1 MQSLFW
7 RQKARAAPR
16 AISGWELDKKGE
28 RGVRMSLHDCGMV
41 DVGVVV
47 DGAAVV
53 EQKGIGDMGPKAP
66 IGRHAITCQ
75 TSSGISPRLRAPG

>member
-1 MQSLFW
+1 
-7 RQKARAAPR
+7 
-16 AISGWELDKKGE
+16 
-28 RGVRMSLHDCGMV
+28 MSLHDCGMV

>member
-1 MQSLFW
+1 LRGGRRHSPGVLRSIIMQSLFC
-7 RQKARAAPR
+7 RQKARAAPE
-16 AISGWELDKKGE
+16 AVSGWERDKKGE

-53 EQKGIGDMGPKAP
+53 EQKGIGDMGPK
-66 IGRHAITCQ
+66 R
-75 TSSGISPRLRAPG
+75 R